1 MKSFLKR
8 VVPFSTVF
16 QVTRGFCIDFVRYI
30 KYTSFVRYPGQRS
43 EENLVAK
50 IVAQYHALEKGLCMP
65 EFRLGFGNSLMSDLL
80 DSVDLYSTRYGY
92 EHQCLRDTASAVS
105 EYFQVHS
112 DHMDLL
118 DPSNVKRG
126 QQFLEK
132 LSSFSPLELHNQDT
146 IESHECFKNSSYFRE
161 FALSRRSHRF
171 FDGTTVSIKKIL
183 IAIDIARF
191 SPSSCN
197 RQSSHVHI
205 FTDKYQMTQLLES
218 QGGNRGYGHLGGALL
233 LVTSDIKK
241 TIHVNERHMPFV
253 DGGIFYMSLLYA
265 LHSQEIAACP
275 LNCYFPP
282 SVEARV
288 RKLSKISDNECIVAM
303 IICGN
308 ISGTIRAVKSPR
320 FPLNYFYSLHT

>member
-1 MKSFLKR
+1 MKTFLKQYI
-8 VVPFSTVF
+8 PFFTVF
-16 QVTRGFCIDFVRYI
+16 QVFRGFYIDFVRYV
-30 KYTSFVRYPGQRS
+30 KFTSFVRYPGQMS

-80 DSVDLYSTRYGY
+80 DSVDLYIIKYGY
-92 EHQCLRDTASAVS
+92 EHQCLRDTASAMF

-112 DHMDLL
+112 EYMDLL
-118 DPSNVKRG
+118 DAGNVERG
-126 QQFLEK
+126 KQFLGK
-132 LSSFSPLELHNQDT
+132 IATFSPFDLHTQDT

-161 FALSRRSHRF
+161 FALTRRSHRF
-171 FDGTTVSIKKIL
+171 FDGSPVSIEKIMN
-183 IAIDIARF
+183 AIDIARF

-205 FTDKYQMTQLLES
+205 FTDKCQITQLLES
-218 QGGNRGYGHLGGALL
+218 QGGNRGYGHLGGSLL

-282 SVEARV
+282 FVERKV
-288 RKLSKISDNECIVAM
+288 RRLAGIGDNECIVAM

-308 ISGTIRAVKSPR
+308 LSGTIRAVKSPR
-320 FPLNYFYSLHT
+320 FPLSYYYTLHS